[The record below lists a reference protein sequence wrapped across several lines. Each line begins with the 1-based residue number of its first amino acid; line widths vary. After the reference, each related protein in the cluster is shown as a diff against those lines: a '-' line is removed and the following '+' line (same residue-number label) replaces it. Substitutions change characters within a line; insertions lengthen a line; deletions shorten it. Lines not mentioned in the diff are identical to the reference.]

1 MKRFLTLVFTL
12 LCVLSLAGCTVG
24 RKNTAG
30 NLKITKYDKA
40 SSTYTLQYIE
50 TKLDFGKFYLV
61 IENEKITKVYCDFNA
76 KKYKLGDSYVTI
88 GGYSTSLTR
97 TVEGGKATLELDM
110 PFSLVKS
117 KTDEG
122 VETLNDQSLTFY
134 VQFIDVNTPED
145 GSSADG
151 LIDSA
156 SIKLT
161 TNSNDVLTFIRNES
175 PKTSK

>member
-1 MKRFLTLVFTL
+1 MKRLLTIMLTLA
-12 LCVLSLAGCTVG
+12 CVLSLAGCTVG

-30 NLKITKYDKA
+30 NLKITTYDKA
-40 SSTYTLQYIE
+40 SSSYTLQYIE
-50 TKLDFGKFYLV
+50 TKLDFGKFFLV
-61 IENEKITKVYCDFNA
+61 IENETIIKIYCEFNS

-97 TVEGGKATLELDM
+97 TTNGNKLTIELDT
-110 PFSLVKS
+110 PFRLVKS
-117 KTDEG
+117 VSDAG

-134 VQFIDVNTPED
+134 VQFIDAKTPTD
-145 GSSADG
+145 GSKVDG

-161 TNSNDVLTFIRNES
+161 TNSNDLLTFIRNEA
-175 PKTSK
+175 PKTA

>member
-24 RKNTAG
+24 RKNSAG

-40 SSTYTLQYIE
+40 SNTYTLQYIE
-50 TKLDFGKFYLV
+50 TKLDFGKFYLI
-61 IENEKITKVYCDFNA
+61 IENETITKMYCEYNA

-88 GGYSTSLTR
+88 GGYSTALNKTS
-97 TVEGGKATLELDM
+97 ENGKATIQLNA
-110 PFSLVKS
+110 PFKLVKS
-117 KTDEG
+117 VEDG

-145 GSSADG
+145 GSSAEN

-161 TNSNDVLTFIRNES
+161 TNSNDLLTFIRNES